1 MSMANRYA
9 KTSKIQIAE
18 SGVDASAACHP
29 DPLESLKTGETGGL
43 IALPNPYGRRRKRG
57 DKVTS
62 ERKQF
67 TKRDIFETMPP
78 GKVKIIEALKS
89 LLEIKEYD
97 AITTA
102 EIARTAGVSEPL
114 IYKHFKDKR
123 DLLYVVLRHYLD
135 RHLARFELDLKGING
150 TLNKLRRLI
159 WMHINVYASN
169 RIIAKLLSLVVRGM
183 PGFYTSETYDWIVTV
198 YAKTVLNVIE
208 EGIANGEIRN
218 DIPPKF
224 IRQVLLGSL
233 EHICL
238 REVIFDKDIDPDE
251 LTDNLC
257 KLLFRGIENTNG
269 PTGGQT

>member
-1 MSMANRYA
+1 MQDPREGREKERVTQVAPEKN
-9 KTSKIQIAE
+9 QL
-18 SGVDASAACHP
+18 SG
-29 DPLESLKTGETGGL
+29 
-43 IALPNPYGRRRKRG
+43 
-57 DKVTS
+57 
-62 ERKQF
+62 
-67 TKRDIFETMPP
+67 RDMMETMPP

-89 LLEIKEYD
+89 LLEVKEFD
-97 AITTA
+97 SITTA

-114 IYKHFKDKR
+114 IYKYFKDKR

-135 RHLARFELDLKGING
+135 RHLARFELDLKGIKG
-150 TLNKLRRLI
+150 TTNKLRRLI

-198 YAKTVLNVIE
+198 YARTVLKVIE
-208 EGIANGEIRN
+208 EGIANGEIRS

-257 KLLFRGIENTNG
+257 KLLFRGIENNG
-269 PTGGQT
+269 ESGDPAR

>member
-1 MSMANRYA
+1 M
-9 KTSKIQIAE
+9 TE
-18 SGVDASAACHP
+18 SNQVP
-29 DPLESLKTGETGGL
+29 
-43 IALPNPYGRRRKRG
+43 
-57 DKVTS
+57 
-62 ERKQF
+62 ER
-67 TKRDIFETMPP
+67 DMMEAMPP

-89 LLEIKEYD
+89 LLEMKEFD
-97 AITTA
+97 AITIA

-114 IYKHFKDKR
+114 IYKYFKDKR

-135 RHLARFELDLKGING
+135 RHLARFESDLGGIDG
-150 TLNKLRRLI
+150 TMNKLRRLI

-183 PGFYTSETYDWIVTV
+183 PGFYASETYDWIVTV

-208 EGIANGEIRN
+208 EGIAGGEIRS

-238 REVIFDKDIDPDE
+238 REVIFDKEIDPDQ
-251 LTDNLC
+251 LTENLC
-257 KLLFRGIENTNG
+257 KLLFRGIESGNG
-269 PTGGQT
+269 PRDGQA